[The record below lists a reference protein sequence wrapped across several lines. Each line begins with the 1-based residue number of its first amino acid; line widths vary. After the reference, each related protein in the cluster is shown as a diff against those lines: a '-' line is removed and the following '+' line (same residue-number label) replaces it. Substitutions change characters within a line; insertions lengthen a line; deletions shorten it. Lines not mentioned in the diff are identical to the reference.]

1 MQSADDSL
9 GILVSRSARTLDRA
23 LDEALTAAGGSLATW
38 LVLQVLGSGDHATQA
53 EVARA
58 VGVRQPTLTHHL
70 DSLERSGFVTRHRK
84 AGDRRASQV
93 RLTDE
98 GRRLFVRL
106 RRVAAAFDGQLRAG
120 LTAAEVGQLER
131 LLAQLVDNVRPD
143 DPPS

>member
-9 GILVSRSARTLDRA
+9 AILVSRSGRSLDRA
-23 LDEALTAAGGSLATW
+23 LDQALTAAGGSLATW
-38 LVLQVLGSGDHATQA
+38 LVLQALGTRDHATQA

-70 DSLERSGFVTRHRK
+70 DSLERSGFVTRHRD
-84 AGDRRASQV
+84 AGDRRAQQV

-120 LTAAEVGQLER
+120 LGDDDMASLER
-131 LLAQLVDNVRPD
+131 LLRQLVENATA
-143 DPPS
+143 

>member
-23 LDEALTAAGGSLATW
+23 LDQALTAAGGSLATW
-38 LVLQVLGSGDHATQA
+38 LVLQALGTGEHATQA

-70 DSLERSGFVTRHRK
+70 DSLERSGFVTRHRD

-120 LTAAEVGQLER
+120 LTSSEVADLER
-131 LLAQLVDNVRPD
+131 LLAQLVENAQPD
-143 DPPS
+143 DRPA

>member
-23 LDEALTAAGGSLATW
+23 LDQALTAAGGSLATW
-38 LVLQVLGSGDHATQA
+38 LVLQALGTGEYATQA

-70 DSLERSGFVTRHRK
+70 DSLERSGFVTRHRD

-120 LTAAEVGQLER
+120 LTSSEMADLER
-131 LLAQLVDNVRPD
+131 LLAQLVENAQPD
-143 DPPS
+143 DRLA

>member
-1 MQSADDSL
+1 MPPGDDSL
-9 GILVSRSARTLDRA
+9 ELLVRRAARALDRA

-38 LVLQVLGSGDHATQA
+38 QVLSALGTGEHPTQA
-53 EVARA
+53 GLART

-70 DSLERSGFVTRHRK
+70 DSLERAGFVTRQRD
-84 AGDRRASQV
+84 AVDRRVQVV

-120 LTAAEVGQLER
+120 LSSAETAELGRLLGQLVEN
-131 LLAQLVDNVRPD
+131 AQPD
-143 DPPS
+143 P

>member
-9 GILVSRSARTLDRA
+9 GILVSRSARSLDRA
-23 LDEALTAAGGSLATW
+23 LDQALTAAGGSLAAW
-38 LVLQVLGSGDHATQA
+38 LVLQALGTGEHATQA

-70 DSLERSGFVTRHRK
+70 DSLERSGFVTRRRD
-84 AGDRRASQV
+84 AGDRRAQQV
-93 RLTDE
+93 RLTDG

-120 LTAAEVGQLER
+120 LADDEVAVLER
-131 LLAQLVDNVRPD
+131 LLRQLVDNITAEED
-143 DPPS
+143 

>member
-1 MQSADDSL
+1 MQSADDAV

-23 LDEALTAAGGSLATW
+23 LDQALTAAGGSLATW
-38 LVLQVLGSGDHATQA
+38 LVLQALGAGEHATQA

-70 DSLERSGFVTRHRK
+70 DALERSGFVTRHRD
-84 AGDRRASQV
+84 AGDRRAQQV
-93 RLTDE
+93 RLTDD

-120 LTAAEVGQLER
+120 LGDDDVAHLAR
-131 LLAQLVDNVRPD
+131 LLAQLVENAQPDERP
-143 DPPS
+143 S

>member
-23 LDEALTAAGGSLATW
+23 LDQALTAAGGSLATW
-38 LVLQVLGSGDHATQA
+38 LVLQALGSGEHATQA
-53 EVARA
+53 KVARA

-70 DSLERSGFVTRHRK
+70 DSLERSGFVTRHRD
-84 AGDRRASQV
+84 ADDRRASQV
-93 RLTDE
+93 RFTDE

-120 LTAAEVGQLER
+120 LTSSEVADLER
-131 LLAQLVDNVRPD
+131 LLAQLVENAQPD
-143 DPPS
+143 DRSA